1 MEIVIKTLIE
11 CVGKRTRLHLK
22 KYEENKKQYCNIEIQ
37 YSIASR
43 EE

>member
-11 CVGKRTRLHLK
+11 CVVKRYRLHLK
-22 KYEENKKQYCNIEIQ
+22 KYEETQKLYCNREIQ